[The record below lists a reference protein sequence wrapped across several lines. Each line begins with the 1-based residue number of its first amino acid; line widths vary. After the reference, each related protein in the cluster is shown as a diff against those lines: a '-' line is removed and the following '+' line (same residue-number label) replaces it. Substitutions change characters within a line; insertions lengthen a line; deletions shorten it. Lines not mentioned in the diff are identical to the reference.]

1 MSNECKWMDVKKLVI
16 YIFWIVIYASL
27 SLTGNWIINILIIL
41 QNLIQPSVF
50 IVYFRV
56 QNYKPP
62 HP

>member
-1 MSNECKWMDVKKLVI
+1 MSNECKWMDVKKLVT

-27 SLTGNWIINILIIL
+27 SLTGNWIINILII

-50 IVYFRV
+50 IIFLRV
-56 QNYKPP
+56 QNYKQP